1 MSGAEGGGNGAG
13 STSRELDGRVALVTG
28 AGTGIG
34 AAVAAHLSR
43 LGAAIVLVGRRP
55 EPLEQV
61 AAGLERGDS
70 LVTPAD
76 VTDPDA
82 IADAITAA
90 TDRFGHLDIVVNNA
104 GTTRNGLAH
113 RTSDDAWDAVVDV
126 NLKGAFNVMRA
137 AFRPLRDAARESG
150 RHSKIVN
157 VGSTLGMHGGAM
169 TATYS
174 AAKAGLIGLT
184 KSLSR
189 EWGSSRINVNLIAA
203 GFVAGTELTGEAAEG
218 ESVGLPPELLKMLPA
233 YIPIGRTGTPDD
245 IASVAAFLAGPGS
258 DYVTGAV
265 VEAHGGLDMLSLPLG
280 SGG

>member
-1 MSGAEGGGNGAG
+1 MANE
-13 STSRELDGRVALVTG
+13 ELDGRVALVTG

-43 LGAAIVLVGRRP
+43 LGAAVVLVGRRP
-55 EPLEQV
+55 EPLERV
-61 AAGLERGDS
+61 AASLASDA

-82 IADAITAA
+82 VAELVTAA

-113 RTSDDAWDAVVDV
+113 RTSDADWDTVIDV
-126 NLKGAFNVMRA
+126 NLKGAFNVARA

-150 RHSKIVN
+150 RHSKVVS
-157 VGSTLGMHGGAM
+157 VGSTLGIYGSPM

-174 AAKAGLIGLT
+174 AAKAGLMGLT
-184 KSLSR
+184 KSLAR
-189 EWGSSRINVNLIAA
+189 EWGSSKINVNLIAA
-203 GFVAGTELTGEAAEG
+203 GFVGGTSLSGAAEEG
-218 ESVGLPPELLKMLPA
+218 DEVGLPPELLAILPD

-245 IASVAAFLAGPGS
+245 IANVVAFLAGPGS

-265 VEAHGGLDMLSLPLG
+265 LEAHGGLDTLSLPLNRR
-280 SGG
+280 